1 MSLSISAQSNSY
13 LAKKLGKSE
22 SNQTG
27 ASSRTQVAQNL
38 QTSSAKTTRT
48 LTLGSKKQSNFVA
61 GRGNTPG
68 AARRSLTKLQE
79 RYNHRSNQGFYNTGG
94 NSDVQETVVIRQ
106 SSNFGNMTGMY
117 GMSGM
122 SGMSGMMGMGGMT
135 GQMGMLNQVGS
146 MLGMDQ
152 ETMGY
157 IGAGAYLTQQ
167 LGQLGSSMGLFGGS
181 SSSSVS
187 SSVSSSANT
196 AISNMN
202 SAKDVVSLKQA
213 IEGAKSQEAGLSQ
226 SARQVESKQTAF
238 TNATKAKKDAETS
251 VANKKQDVA
260 TKDQT
265 VKTLGNQVTLIKSQL
280 TAASNNVS
288 MCNASYQAALMNL
301 KNASP
306 EGKAAAQAA
315 VDKANAALEEARA
328 TEAKVKQALTEAENR
343 LTNAE
348 NELKTAKEEYQKAED
363 DLATKGEALE
373 TAETELDKAKQ
384 AKQDYDALSSEI
396 KTQESRL
403 EQLDRQE
410 KEAYSDTT
418 QAIKDREAKVG
429 DKTDDKKLAK
439 LKEKQNKHGDNI
451 VKLQCMSAPPSETGK
466 DGEDLRSTMLPS
478 GKMVYFVG
486 MEEVSEDVYNSHKK
500 ASA

>member
-79 RYNHRSNQGFYNTGG
+79 RYNHRPNQGFYNTGG
-94 NSDVQETVVIRQ
+94 NSGVQETVVIRQ

-117 GMSGM
+117 GMG
-122 SGMSGMMGMGGMT
+122 GMSGMMGMGG
-135 GQMGMLNQVGS
+135 QMGMLNQVGT

-280 TAASNNVS
+280 TAASNAVS
-288 MCNASYQAALMNL
+288 AANASCQAAKLNL
-301 KNASP
+301 ENASP

-315 VDKANAALEEARA
+315 VDKAEKALEEARA

>member
-38 QTSSAKTTRT
+38 QSSSAKTTRT

-79 RYNHRSNQGFYNTGG
+79 RYNHRTNQGFYNTGG
-94 NSDVQETVVIRQ
+94 NSGVQETVVIRQ

-117 GMSGM
+117 GMG
-122 SGMSGMMGMGGMT
+122 GMSGMMGMGG
-135 GQMGMLNQVGS
+135 QMGMLNQVGT

-315 VDKANAALEEARA
+315 VDKAKAALEEARA

-348 NELKTAKEEYQKAED
+348 NELKIAKEEYQKAED

>member
-38 QTSSAKTTRT
+38 QSSSAKTTRT

-94 NSDVQETVVIRQ
+94 NSGVQETVVIRQ

-117 GMSGM
+117 GMG
-122 SGMSGMMGMGGMT
+122 GMSGMMGMGG
-135 GQMGMLNQVGS
+135 QMGMLNQVGT

-226 SARQVESKQTAF
+226 SAGQVESKQTAF

-280 TAASNNVS
+280 TAASNAVS
-288 MCNASYQAALMNL
+288 AANASCQAAKLNL
-301 KNASP
+301 ENASP
-306 EGKAAAQAA
+306 EGKEAARAA
-315 VDKANAALEEARA
+315 VRKAEKALEEARA

-418 QAIKDREAKVG
+418 KAIKEREAKVG

>member
-79 RYNHRSNQGFYNTGG
+79 RYNHRPNQGFYNTGG

-117 GMSGM
+117 
-122 SGMSGMMGMGGMT
+122 GMSGMMGMGGMT

-226 SARQVESKQTAF
+226 SAGQVESKQTAF

-280 TAASNNVS
+280 TAASNAVS
-288 MCNASYQAALMNL
+288 AANASYQAALMNL

-315 VDKANAALEEARA
+315 VDKANDALKEARA

>member
-79 RYNHRSNQGFYNTGG
+79 RYNHRPNQGFYNTGG

-117 GMSGM
+117 GMY
-122 SGMSGMMGMGGMT
+122 GMSGMMGMG

-213 IEGAKSQEAGLSQ
+213 IEGAKSEQSNVSKLAGEVD
-226 SARQVESKQTAF
+226 AKQTAF
-238 TNATKAKKDAETS
+238 NSATSDKAKAEKAVS
-251 VANKKQDVA
+251 DKKQNVA
-260 TKDQT
+260 TQGQT
-265 VKTLGNQVTLIKSQL
+265 VQALESKVTLVKSQL
-280 TAASNNVS
+280 TVASNNVS
-288 MCNASYQAALMNL
+288 MCNASYQAALMDL

-315 VDKANAALEEARA
+315 VDKAKAALDDAKNEEAKIQKA
-328 TEAKVKQALTEAENR
+328 

-348 NELKTAKEEYQKAED
+348 KDFSDAKKALSTAKEELQQAND
-363 DLATKGEALE
+363 DLTTKEEALE
-373 TAETELDKAKQ
+373 KAEKDLDSAKQ
-384 AKQDYDALSSEI
+384 AKQDYDALSNEI

-403 EQLDRQE
+403 EQLDNQE

-418 QAIKDREAKVG
+418 KAIKEREAKVG
-429 DKTDDKKLAK
+429 DKTDDKKLNK
-439 LKEKQNKHGDNI
+439 LKKKQNEHGDNI
-451 VKLQCMSAPPSETGK
+451 VKLQCLSADPTEIGQN
-466 DGEDLRSTMLPS
+466 GEELRSTVLPS
-478 GKMVYFVG
+478 GDNVYYVG
-486 MEEVSEDVYNSHKK
+486 MNEVSAEEYKK
-500 ASA
+500 HRKQS

>member
-38 QTSSAKTTRT
+38 QSSSAKTTRT

-79 RYNHRSNQGFYNTGG
+79 RYNHRPNQGFYNTGG

-122 SGMSGMMGMGGMT
+122 SGMMGMG
-135 GQMGMLNQVGS
+135 GQMGMLNQVGT

-315 VDKANAALEEARA
+315 VDKAKAALEEARA

-384 AKQDYDALSSEI
+384 AKQDYDALSNEI

-403 EQLDRQE
+403 EQLDNQE

-418 QAIKDREAKVG
+418 KAIKEREAKVG
-429 DKTDDKKLAK
+429 DKTDDKKLNK
-439 LKEKQNKHGDNI
+439 LKKKQNEHGDNI
-451 VKLQCMSAPPSETGK
+451 VKLQCLSADPTEIGQN
-466 DGEDLRSTMLPS
+466 GEELRSTVLPS
-478 GKMVYFVG
+478 GDKVYYVG
-486 MEEVSEDVYNSHKK
+486 MNEVSAEEYEKHRKQS
-500 ASA
+500 

>member
-68 AARRSLTKLQE
+68 AARRSLTKLQD

-117 GMSGM
+117 GM

-196 AISNMN
+196 AISSMN

-213 IEGAKSQEAGLSQ
+213 IEGAKSEQSNVSKLAGEVD
-226 SARQVESKQTAF
+226 AKQTAF
-238 TNATKAKKDAETS
+238 NSATSDKAKAEKAVS
-251 VANKKQDVA
+251 DKKQNVA
-260 TKDQT
+260 TQGQT
-265 VKTLGNQVTLIKSQL
+265 VQALESKVTLVKSQL

-288 MCNASYQAALMNL
+288 MCNASYEAAKANL
-301 KNASP
+301 DNASTP
-306 EGKAAAQAA
+306 EAKEAAQAA
-315 VDKANAALEEARA
+315 VKKAKAALDDAKNV
-328 TEAKVKQALTEAENR
+328 EAKIQKALTETEEK
-343 LTNAE
+343 LSNAK
-348 NELKTAKEEYQKAED
+348 NELNTAKEELQQAND
-363 DLATKGEALE
+363 DLTTKEEALE

>member
-79 RYNHRSNQGFYNTGG
+79 MYNHRPNQGFYNTGG
-94 NSDVQETVVIRQ
+94 NSGVQETVVIRQ

-122 SGMSGMMGMGGMT
+122 SGMMGMG
-135 GQMGMLNQVGS
+135 GQMGMLNQVGT

-238 TNATKAKKDAETS
+238 TNATKAKKDAEIS

-315 VDKANAALEEARA
+315 VDKAKAALEEARA

>member
-79 RYNHRSNQGFYNTGG
+79 RYNHRPNQGFYNTGG
-94 NSDVQETVVIRQ
+94 NSGVQETVVIRQ

-122 SGMSGMMGMGGMT
+122 SGMMGMGGMT
-135 GQMGMLNQVGS
+135 GQMGMLNQVGT

-301 KNASP
+301 NNASP

-315 VDKANAALEEARA
+315 VDKAKAALEEARA

>member
-79 RYNHRSNQGFYNTGG
+79 RYNHRPNQGFYNTGG

-122 SGMSGMMGMGGMT
+122 SGMMGMG
-135 GQMGMLNQVGS
+135 GQMGMLNQVGT

-213 IEGAKSQEAGLSQ
+213 IEGARSQEAGLSQ

-280 TAASNNVS
+280 TAASNAVS
-288 MCNASYQAALMNL
+288 AANASCQAAKLNL
-301 KNASP
+301 ENASP

-315 VDKANAALEEARA
+315 VDKANAALKEARA

-343 LTNAE
+343 LANAE

-418 QAIKDREAKVG
+418 KAIKDREAKVG

>member
-38 QTSSAKTTRT
+38 QSSSAKTTRT

-79 RYNHRSNQGFYNTGG
+79 MYNHRPNQGFYNTGG
-94 NSDVQETVVIRQ
+94 NSGVQETVVIRQ

-122 SGMSGMMGMGGMT
+122 SGMSGMMGMG

-280 TAASNNVS
+280 TAASNAVS
-288 MCNASYQAALMNL
+288 AANASCQAAKLNL
-301 KNASP
+301 ENASP
-306 EGKAAAQAA
+306 EGKEAARAA
-315 VDKANAALEEARA
+315 VRKAEKALEEARA

-418 QAIKDREAKVG
+418 KAIKEREAKVG

>member
-106 SSNFGNMTGMY
+106 SSNFGNMTGLY
-117 GMSGM
+117 GM

-152 ETMGY
+152 ETIGY

-213 IEGAKSQEAGLSQ
+213 IEGAKSEQANVSKLAGEVD
-226 SARQVESKQTAF
+226 AKQTAF
-238 TNATKAKKDAETS
+238 NSATSDKAKAEKAVS
-251 VANKKQDVA
+251 DKKQNVA
-260 TKDQT
+260 TQGQT
-265 VKTLGNQVTLIKSQL
+265 VQALESKVTLVKSQL

-288 MCNASYQAALMNL
+288 MCNASYEAAKANL
-301 KNASP
+301 DNASTP
-306 EGKAAAQAA
+306 EAKEAAQAA
-315 VDKANAALEEARA
+315 VNKAKSALDEAKA

-396 KTQESRL
+396 ETQESRL

>member
-122 SGMSGMMGMGGMT
+122 SGMMGMGGMT

-152 ETMGY
+152 ETIGY

-213 IEGAKSQEAGLSQ
+213 IEGAKSEQSNVSKLAGE
-226 SARQVESKQTAF
+226 VESKQTAF

>member
-79 RYNHRSNQGFYNTGG
+79 MYNHRPNQGFYNTGG
-94 NSDVQETVVIRQ
+94 NSGVQETVVIRQ

-122 SGMSGMMGMGGMT
+122 SGMMGMG
-135 GQMGMLNQVGS
+135 GQMGMLNQVGT

-226 SARQVESKQTAF
+226 SAGQVESKQTAF

-280 TAASNNVS
+280 TAASNAVS
-288 MCNASYQAALMNL
+288 AANASCQAAKLNL
-301 KNASP
+301 ENASP

-315 VDKANAALEEARA
+315 VDKANAALKEARA

-384 AKQDYDALSSEI
+384 AKQDCDALSSEI

>member
-79 RYNHRSNQGFYNTGG
+79 RYNHRPNQGFYNTGG
-94 NSDVQETVVIRQ
+94 NSGVQETVVIRQ

-117 GMSGM
+117 GMG
-122 SGMSGMMGMGGMT
+122 GMSGMMGMGG
-135 GQMGMLNQVGS
+135 QMGMLNQVGT

-226 SARQVESKQTAF
+226 SAGQVESKQTAF

-315 VDKANAALEEARA
+315 VDKAKAALEEARA

-384 AKQDYDALSSEI
+384 AKQDCDALSSEI

>member
-68 AARRSLTKLQE
+68 AARRSLTKLQD

-122 SGMSGMMGMGGMT
+122 SGMMGMGGMT

-152 ETMGY
+152 ETIGY

-213 IEGAKSQEAGLSQ
+213 IEGAKSEQANVSKLAGEVD
-226 SARQVESKQTAF
+226 AKQTAF
-238 TNATKAKKDAETS
+238 NSATSDKAKAEKAVS
-251 VANKKQDVA
+251 DKKQNVA
-260 TKDQT
+260 TQGQT
-265 VKTLGNQVTLIKSQL
+265 VQALESKVTLVKSQL

-288 MCNASYQAALMNL
+288 MCNASYEAAKANL
-301 KNASP
+301 DNASTP
-306 EGKAAAQAA
+306 EAKEAAQAA
-315 VDKANAALEEARA
+315 VKKAKAALDDAKNV
-328 TEAKVKQALTEAENR
+328 EAKIQKALTETEEK
-343 LTNAE
+343 LSNAK
-348 NELKTAKEEYQKAED
+348 NELNTAKEELQQAND
-363 DLATKGEALE
+363 DLTTKEEALE
-373 TAETELDKAKQ
+373 KAEKDLDSAKQ
-384 AKQDYDALSSEI
+384 AKQDYDALSNEI

-403 EQLDRQE
+403 EQLDNQE

-418 QAIKDREAKVG
+418 KAIKEREAKVG
-429 DKTDDKKLAK
+429 DKTDDKKLNK
-439 LKEKQNKHGDNI
+439 LKKEQNEHGDNI
-451 VKLQCMSAPPSETGK
+451 VKLQCLSANPTEIGK
-466 DGEDLRSTMLPS
+466 NGEELRSTVLPS
-478 GKMVYFVG
+478 GDNVYYVG
-486 MEEVSEDVYNSHKK
+486 MNEVSAEEYEKHRKQS
-500 ASA
+500 

>member
-38 QTSSAKTTRT
+38 QASSAKTTRT

-79 RYNHRSNQGFYNTGG
+79 RYNHRPNQGFYNTGG
-94 NSDVQETVVIRQ
+94 NSGVQETVVIRQ

-117 GMSGM
+117 GMG
-122 SGMSGMMGMGGMT
+122 GMSGMMGMT

-226 SARQVESKQTAF
+226 SAGQVESKQTAF

-280 TAASNNVS
+280 TAASNAVS
-288 MCNASYQAALMNL
+288 AANASCQAAKLNL
-301 KNASP
+301 ENASP
-306 EGKAAAQAA
+306 EGKEAARAA
-315 VDKANAALEEARA
+315 VRKAEKALEEARA

>member
-79 RYNHRSNQGFYNTGG
+79 RYNHRPNQGFYNTGG
-94 NSDVQETVVIRQ
+94 NSGVQETVVIRQ

-117 GMSGM
+117 GMG
-122 SGMSGMMGMGGMT
+122 GMSGMMGMGGMT
-135 GQMGMLNQVGS
+135 GQMGMLNQMGA

-280 TAASNNVS
+280 TAASNAVS
-288 MCNASYQAALMNL
+288 AANASCQAAKLNL
-301 KNASP
+301 ENASP
-306 EGKAAAQAA
+306 EGKEAARAA
-315 VDKANAALEEARA
+315 VRKAEKALEEAIA

>member
-79 RYNHRSNQGFYNTGG
+79 RYNHRPNQGFYNTGG

-117 GMSGM
+117 
-122 SGMSGMMGMGGMT
+122 GMSGMMGMGGMT

-226 SARQVESKQTAF
+226 SAGQVESKQTAF

-280 TAASNNVS
+280 TAASNAVS
-288 MCNASYQAALMNL
+288 AANASCQAAKLNL
-301 KNASP
+301 ENASP
-306 EGKAAAQAA
+306 EGKEAARAA
-315 VDKANAALEEARA
+315 VRKAEKALEEARA

-418 QAIKDREAKVG
+418 KAIKEREAKVG

>member
-79 RYNHRSNQGFYNTGG
+79 RYNHRPNQGFYNTGG

-122 SGMSGMMGMGGMT
+122 SGMMGMG
-135 GQMGMLNQVGS
+135 GQMGMLNQVGT

-213 IEGAKSQEAGLSQ
+213 IEGAKSEQANVSKLAGEVD
-226 SARQVESKQTAF
+226 AKQTAF
-238 TNATKAKKDAETS
+238 NSATSDKAKAEKAVS
-251 VANKKQDVA
+251 DKKQNVA
-260 TKDQT
+260 TQGQT
-265 VKTLGNQVTLIKSQL
+265 VQALESKVTLVKSQL

-288 MCNASYQAALMNL
+288 MCNASYEAAKANL
-301 KNASP
+301 DNASTP
-306 EGKAAAQAA
+306 EAKEAAQAA
-315 VDKANAALEEARA
+315 VKKAKAALDDAKNV
-328 TEAKVKQALTEAENR
+328 EAKIQKALTETEEK
-343 LTNAE
+343 LSNAK
-348 NELKTAKEEYQKAED
+348 NELNTAKEELQQAND
-363 DLATKGEALE
+363 DLTTKEEALE
-373 TAETELDKAKQ
+373 KAEKDLDSAKQ
-384 AKQDYDALSSEI
+384 AKQDDDALSSEI

>member
-79 RYNHRSNQGFYNTGG
+79 RYNHRPNQGFYNTGG

-122 SGMSGMMGMGGMT
+122 SGMMGMGGMT

-152 ETMGY
+152 ETIGY

-213 IEGAKSQEAGLSQ
+213 IEGAKSEQSNVSKLAGEVD
-226 SARQVESKQTAF
+226 AKQTAF
-238 TNATKAKKDAETS
+238 NSATSDKAKAEKAVS
-251 VANKKQDVA
+251 DKKQNVA
-260 TKDQT
+260 TQGQT
-265 VKTLGNQVTLIKSQL
+265 VQALESKVTLVKSQL

-288 MCNASYQAALMNL
+288 MCNASYQAAKLNL
-301 KNASP
+301 ENASTP
-306 EGKAAAQAA
+306 EAKEAAKAADRYA
-315 VDKANAALEEARA
+315 
-328 TEAKVKQALTEAENR
+328 
-343 LTNAE
+343 
-348 NELKTAKEEYQKAED
+348 
-363 DLATKGEALE
+363 
-373 TAETELDKAKQ
+373 
-384 AKQDYDALSSEI
+384 SS
-396 KTQESRL
+396 
-403 EQLDRQE
+403 DC
-410 KEAYSDTT
+410 D
-418 QAIKDREAKVG
+418 
-429 DKTDDKKLAK
+429 
-439 LKEKQNKHGDNI
+439 
-451 VKLQCMSAPPSETGK
+451 
-466 DGEDLRSTMLPS
+466 
-478 GKMVYFVG
+478 F
-486 MEEVSEDVYNSHKK
+486 
-500 ASA
+500 

>member
-79 RYNHRSNQGFYNTGG
+79 RYNHRPNQGFYNTGG

-117 GMSGM
+117 
-122 SGMSGMMGMGGMT
+122 GMSGMMGMGGMT

-280 TAASNNVS
+280 TAASNAVS
-288 MCNASYQAALMNL
+288 AANASCQAAKLNL
-301 KNASP
+301 ENASP
-306 EGKAAAQAA
+306 EGKEAARAA
-315 VDKANAALEEARA
+315 VRKAEKALEEARA

>member
-38 QTSSAKTTRT
+38 QASSAKTTRT

-79 RYNHRSNQGFYNTGG
+79 MYNHRPNQGFYNTGG
-94 NSDVQETVVIRQ
+94 NSGVQETVVIRQ

-117 GMSGM
+117 GMG
-122 SGMSGMMGMGGMT
+122 GMSGMMGMGGMT
-135 GQMGMLNQVGS
+135 SQMGMLNQVGT

-196 AISNMN
+196 AISSMN

-213 IEGAKSQEAGLSQ
+213 IEGARSQEAGLSQ

-280 TAASNNVS
+280 TAASNAVS
-288 MCNASYQAALMNL
+288 AANASYQAAKLNL
-301 KNASP
+301 ENASP

-315 VDKANAALEEARA
+315 VDKAKAALEEARA

>member
-79 RYNHRSNQGFYNTGG
+79 RYNHRPNQGFYNTGG
-94 NSDVQETVVIRQ
+94 NSGVQETVVIRQ

-117 GMSGM
+117 
-122 SGMSGMMGMGGMT
+122 GMSGMMGMGGMT

-213 IEGAKSQEAGLSQ
+213 IEGAKSEQSNVSKLAGEVD
-226 SARQVESKQTAF
+226 AKQTAF
-238 TNATKAKKDAETS
+238 NSATSDKAKAEKAVS
-251 VANKKQDVA
+251 DKKQNVA
-260 TKDQT
+260 TQGQT
-265 VKTLGNQVTLIKSQL
+265 VQALESKVTLVKSQL
-280 TAASNNVS
+280 TVASNNVS
-288 MCNASYQAALMNL
+288 MCNASYQAALMDL

-315 VDKANAALEEARA
+315 VDKAKAALDDAKNEEAKIQKA
-328 TEAKVKQALTEAENR
+328 

-348 NELKTAKEEYQKAED
+348 KDFSDAKKALSTAKEELQQAND
-363 DLATKGEALE
+363 DLTTKEEALE
-373 TAETELDKAKQ
+373 KAEKDLDSAKQ
-384 AKQDYDALSSEI
+384 AKQDYDALSNEI

-403 EQLDRQE
+403 EQLDNQE

-418 QAIKDREAKVG
+418 KAIKEREAKVG
-429 DKTDDKKLAK
+429 DKTDDKKLNK
-439 LKEKQNKHGDNI
+439 LKKKQNEHGDNI
-451 VKLQCMSAPPSETGK
+451 VKLQCLSADPTEIGQN
-466 DGEDLRSTMLPS
+466 GEELRSTVLPS
-478 GKMVYFVG
+478 GDNVYYVG
-486 MEEVSEDVYNSHKK
+486 MNEVSAEEYKK
-500 ASA
+500 HRKQS

>member
-38 QTSSAKTTRT
+38 QASSAKSTRT

-79 RYNHRSNQGFYNTGG
+79 MYNHRPNQGFYNTGG
-94 NSDVQETVVIRQ
+94 NSGVQETVVIRQ

-117 GMSGM
+117 GMG
-122 SGMSGMMGMGGMT
+122 GMSGMMGMGG
-135 GQMGMLNQVGS
+135 QMGMLNQVGT

-196 AISNMN
+196 AISSMN

-213 IEGAKSQEAGLSQ
+213 IEGAKSQKAGLSQ
-226 SARQVESKQTAF
+226 SAGQVESKQTAF

-280 TAASNNVS
+280 TAASNAVS
-288 MCNASYQAALMNL
+288 AANASYQAAKLNL
-301 KNASP
+301 ENASP

-315 VDKANAALEEARA
+315 VDKAKAALEEARA

-429 DKTDDKKLAK
+429 DKTDDKKLTK

>member
-38 QTSSAKTTRT
+38 QASSAKTTRT

-79 RYNHRSNQGFYNTGG
+79 RYNHRPNQGFYNTGG
-94 NSDVQETVVIRQ
+94 NSGVQETVVIRQ

-122 SGMSGMMGMGGMT
+122 SGMSGMMGMGG
-135 GQMGMLNQVGS
+135 QMGMLNQVGT

-196 AISNMN
+196 AISSMN

-226 SARQVESKQTAF
+226 SAGQVESKQTAF

-280 TAASNNVS
+280 TAASNAVS
-288 MCNASYQAALMNL
+288 AANASYQAAKLNL
-301 KNASP
+301 ENASP

-315 VDKANAALEEARA
+315 VDKAKAALEEARA

-384 AKQDYDALSSEI
+384 AKQDCDALSSEI

>member
-79 RYNHRSNQGFYNTGG
+79 RYNHRPNQGFYNTGG

-122 SGMSGMMGMGGMT
+122 SGMMGMGGMT
-135 GQMGMLNQVGS
+135 GQMGMLNQVGT

-280 TAASNNVS
+280 TAASNAVS
-288 MCNASYQAALMNL
+288 AANASCQAAKLNL
-301 KNASP
+301 ENASTP
-306 EGKAAAQAA
+306 EAKEAARAA
-315 VDKANAALEEARA
+315 VRKAEKALEEARA

>member
-79 RYNHRSNQGFYNTGG
+79 RYNHRPNQGFYNTGG

-117 GMSGM
+117 
-122 SGMSGMMGMGGMT
+122 GMSGMMGMGGMT

-226 SARQVESKQTAF
+226 SAGQVESKQTAF

-280 TAASNNVS
+280 TAASNAVS
-288 MCNASYQAALMNL
+288 AANASCQAAKLNL
-301 KNASP
+301 ENASP
-306 EGKAAAQAA
+306 EGKEAARAA
-315 VDKANAALEEARA
+315 VRKAEKALEEARA

>member
-79 RYNHRSNQGFYNTGG
+79 RYNHRPNQGFYNTGG
-94 NSDVQETVVIRQ
+94 NCGVQETVVIRQ

-117 GMSGM
+117 GMG
-122 SGMSGMMGMGGMT
+122 GMSGMMGMGG
-135 GQMGMLNQVGS
+135 QMGMLNQVGT

-315 VDKANAALEEARA
+315 VDKAKAALEEARA

-384 AKQDYDALSSEI
+384 AKQDCDALSSEI

-418 QAIKDREAKVG
+418 KAIKDREAKVG

>member
-79 RYNHRSNQGFYNTGG
+79 RYNHRPNQGFYNTGG

-122 SGMSGMMGMGGMT
+122 SGMMGMG
-135 GQMGMLNQVGS
+135 GQMGMLNQVGT

-196 AISNMN
+196 AISSMN

-288 MCNASYQAALMNL
+288 MCNASYQAALTNL

-315 VDKANAALEEARA
+315 VDKAKAALEEARA

-384 AKQDYDALSSEI
+384 AKQDCDALSSEI

>member
-79 RYNHRSNQGFYNTGG
+79 RYNHRPNQGFYNTGG
-94 NSDVQETVVIRQ
+94 NSGVQETVVIRQ

-122 SGMSGMMGMGGMT
+122 SGMMGMGGMT
-135 GQMGMLNQVGS
+135 SQMGMLNQVGT

-306 EGKAAAQAA
+306 EGKATAQAA
-315 VDKANAALEEARA
+315 VDKAKAALEEARA

-418 QAIKDREAKVG
+418 KAIKEREAKVG

>member
-38 QTSSAKTTRT
+38 QSSSAKTTRT

-79 RYNHRSNQGFYNTGG
+79 MYNHRPNQGFYNTGG
-94 NSDVQETVVIRQ
+94 NSGVQETVVIRQ

-122 SGMSGMMGMGGMT
+122 SGMSGMMGMGG
-135 GQMGMLNQVGS
+135 QMGMLNQVGT

-196 AISNMN
+196 AISSMN

-280 TAASNNVS
+280 TAASNAVS
-288 MCNASYQAALMNL
+288 AANASCQAAKLNL
-301 KNASP
+301 ENASP

-315 VDKANAALEEARA
+315 VDKANAALKEARA

>member
-38 QTSSAKTTRT
+38 QSSSAKTTRT

-79 RYNHRSNQGFYNTGG
+79 MYNHRPNQGFYNTGG
-94 NSDVQETVVIRQ
+94 NSGVQETVVIRQ

-117 GMSGM
+117 GMG
-122 SGMSGMMGMGGMT
+122 GMSGMMGMGG
-135 GQMGMLNQVGS
+135 QMGMLNQVGT

-226 SARQVESKQTAF
+226 SAGQVESKQTAF

-280 TAASNNVS
+280 TAASNAVS
-288 MCNASYQAALMNL
+288 AANASCQAAKLNL
-301 KNASP
+301 ENASP
-306 EGKAAAQAA
+306 EGKEAARAA
-315 VDKANAALEEARA
+315 VRKAEKALEEARA

>member
-79 RYNHRSNQGFYNTGG
+79 RYNHRPNQGFYNTGG
-94 NSDVQETVVIRQ
+94 NSGVQETVVIRQ

-117 GMSGM
+117 GM

-152 ETMGY
+152 ETIGY

-196 AISNMN
+196 AISSMN

-396 KTQESRL
+396 ETQESRL

>member
-79 RYNHRSNQGFYNTGG
+79 RYNHRPNQGFYNTGG
-94 NSDVQETVVIRQ
+94 NSGVQETVVIRQ

-122 SGMSGMMGMGGMT
+122 SGMMGMGGMT
-135 GQMGMLNQVGS
+135 GQMGMLNQVGT

-315 VDKANAALEEARA
+315 VDKAKAALEEARA

>member
-38 QTSSAKTTRT
+38 QASSAKTTRT

-79 RYNHRSNQGFYNTGG
+79 RYNHRTNQGFYNTGG

-122 SGMSGMMGMGGMT
+122 SGMSGMMGMGG
-135 GQMGMLNQVGS
+135 QMGMLNQVGT

-196 AISNMN
+196 AISSMN

-226 SARQVESKQTAF
+226 SAGQVESKQTAF

-280 TAASNNVS
+280 TAASNAVS
-288 MCNASYQAALMNL
+288 AANASYQAALMNL

-306 EGKAAAQAA
+306 EGNAAAQAA
-315 VDKANAALEEARA
+315 VDKAKAALEEARA

>member
-38 QTSSAKTTRT
+38 QSSSAKTTRT

-79 RYNHRSNQGFYNTGG
+79 MYNHRPNQGFYNTGG

-117 GMSGM
+117 
-122 SGMSGMMGMGGMT
+122 GMSGMMGMGGMT

>member
-79 RYNHRSNQGFYNTGG
+79 RYNHRPNQGFYNTGG
-94 NSDVQETVVIRQ
+94 NSGVQETVVIRQ

-122 SGMSGMMGMGGMT
+122 SGMMGMGGMT
-135 GQMGMLNQVGS
+135 GQMGMLNQVGA

-315 VDKANAALEEARA
+315 VDKAKAALEEARA

-418 QAIKDREAKVG
+418 KAIKEREAKVG